1 MQFTDCYPLRG
12 CLHIWREEESWQQED
27 PRRQNNFSLGL
38 HAELYEN
45 YMVCVVTKER
55 RK

>member
-12 CLHIWREEESWQQED
+12 CLHIWMEEESWQQED
-27 PRRQNNFSLGL
+27 PGRWNNFSLGL

-45 YMVCVVTKER
+45 LVCVVTKER